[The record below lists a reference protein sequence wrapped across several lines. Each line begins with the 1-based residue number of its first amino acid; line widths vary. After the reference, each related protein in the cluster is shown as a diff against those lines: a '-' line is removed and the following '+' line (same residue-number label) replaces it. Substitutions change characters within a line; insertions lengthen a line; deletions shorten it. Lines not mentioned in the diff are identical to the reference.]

1 MFQGRWGIFPAA
13 EIFQTPGEYSR
24 SREYSRL
31 LGNIPGRGN
40 IPDSWGI
47 FPAAVLIVSVSMRT
61 LRWSFILFNP
71 VRKVLPAPVVDGRQQ
86 KCIVCIP

>member
-1 MFQGRWGIFPAA
+1 MFQGRWGTFPAA

-47 FPAAVLIVSVSMRT
+47 
-61 LRWSFILFNP
+61 
-71 VRKVLPAPVVDGRQQ
+71 
-86 KCIVCIP
+86 